1 MNPVIKNKNNYK
13 NPILSIEDK
22 VGDYVMLYVV
32 HKKGESSPDHTHPWE
47 HQAYITTGEG
57 VLVCNGEEYPIKE
70 GDCILV
76 PANHRHQFIN
86 RGEKNLERVTVN
98 PRNSVEN

>member
-22 VGDYVMLYVV
+22 VGDYVMLYVQ
-32 HKKGESSPDHTHPWE
+32 WE
-47 HQAYITTGEG
+47 HQAYITKGEG
-57 VLVCNGEEYPIKE
+57 VLVCNGQEYPIKE

-76 PANHRHQFIN
+76 PANQRHQFIN
-86 RGEKNLERVTVN
+86 TGEKNLERVTVN

>member
-1 MNPVIKNKNNYK
+1 MVNDNCHALGSSLKKDQGYAVRFADFVTLSFHPVK
-13 NPILSIEDK
+13 
-22 VGDYVMLYVV
+22 
-32 HKKGESSPDHTHPWE
+32 H
-47 HQAYITTGEG
+47 ITTGEG

-86 RGEKNLERVTVN
+86 IGEKNLERVTVN

>member
-32 HKKGESSPDHTHPWE
+32 HKKGKVAQITPINGNTKLISP
-47 HQAYITTGEG
+47 
-57 VLVCNGEEYPIKE
+57 KE
-70 GDCILV
+70 KV
-76 PANHRHQFIN
+76 Y
-86 RGEKNLERVTVN
+86 
-98 PRNSVEN
+98 